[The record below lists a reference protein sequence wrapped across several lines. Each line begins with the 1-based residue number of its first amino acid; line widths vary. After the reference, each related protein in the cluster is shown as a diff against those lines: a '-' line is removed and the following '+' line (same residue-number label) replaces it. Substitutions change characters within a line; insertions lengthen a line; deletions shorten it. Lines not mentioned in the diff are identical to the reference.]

1 MPFEFDRINF
11 LHRFLTLWIWPL
23 ERCRKIPHLGKNPS
37 ELCRIIFMIWIKD
50 LLRKETSTKVIKRGT
65 TDQRFYVFPLKN
77 IRSWK
82 VPKHKFCLLPVGQH
96 ELVVV
101 LVLGIITSLLDIW
114 PHIQYFSLLKTFL
127 KFLKFNT
134 NSKTQKKF
142 KKLSKLCIF
151 SKLSKVFIFSIYLSL
166 LVILLFLILDFL
178 PNLFSV
184 LCFKFVIHS
193 PGLLIV
199 WKAFVKP
206 Y

>member
-1 MPFEFDRINF
+1 MLFCVWVGFSSVVSQEAPI
-11 LHRFLTLWIWPL
+11 PL
-23 ERCRKIPHLGKNPS
+23 APCSEAAQPNHANPIPHLGKNPS

-134 NSKTQKKF
+134 NSKTQKKVQKTF
-142 KKLSKLCIF
+142 KTLHF
-151 SKLSKVFIFSIYLSL
+151 
-166 LVILLFLILDFL
+166 
-178 PNLFSV
+178 
-184 LCFKFVIHS
+184 FK
-193 PGLLIV
+193 IV
-199 WKAFVKP
+199 
-206 Y
+206 